1 MPADWEAQTMK
12 RFGVT
17 PETRTSRL
25 SRRTLTF
32 KSEAYS
38 VAIHQRSSGFVPP
51 TAQRRKSRT
60 SCARPSR
67 SSRASS
73 TKTKSRAC
81 FSHLSRSSSR
91 RFRRRF
97 GLQENGPTFSYYRAR
112 YYDPISGRFLS
123 EDPGRFPGGID
134 FYTYVEN
141 GQLLDTTNHNN
152 YLQNEYNQQVAN
164 QCQRISQNLPQ
175 GGSLA
180 NGCNNPNIIGGHA
193 NFAFSCSD
201 PSCGPGRYG
210 NGVHVECASGSS
222 CNYNDPLVIHNDTVS
237 PWTGPFTFSDIF
249 AGAFWEHGFVDL
261 IYGSACDCVF
271 PY

>member
-1 MPADWEAQTMK
+1 MGGGFGGSNADVQCPDNVCAG
-12 RFGVT
+12 FGT
-17 PETRTSRL
+17 N
-25 SRRTLTF
+25 
-32 KSEAYS
+32 
-38 VAIHQRSSGFVPP
+38 SSGQTEWV
-51 TAQRRKSRT
+51 Q
-60 SCARPSR
+60 
-67 SSRASS
+67 
-73 TKTKSRAC
+73 
-81 FSHLSRSSSR
+81 FSAFEGGSQGDVSGYFYGSDLSN
-91 RFRRRF
+91 
-97 GLQENGPTFSYYRAR
+97 GLY
-112 YYDPISGRFLS
+112 I
-123 EDPGRFPGGID
+123 
-134 FYTYVEN
+134 EN